1 MGALKG
7 KGRTDFLLR
16 ALCALVVTVST
27 AVLVVAPS
35 GAAETIERRI
45 AVLRWLD
52 KAAARVQTM
61 EVEVNRTFQIQALQ
75 IIARACVERPPEEP
89 PESAVF
95 LDVWENKA
103 NQPAVEVFRGWM
115 YASSPGL
122 SAMEHPVYDIWV
134 LDCKE

>member
-1 MGALKG
+1 M
-7 KGRTDFLLR
+7 
-16 ALCALVVTVST
+16 
-27 AVLVVAPS
+27 VVAPS

>member
-1 MGALKG
+1 MGTL
-7 KGRTDFLLR
+7 KGRTEFLLHSV
-16 ALCALVVTVST
+16 CAVVVAVSTTVSFIT
-27 AVLVVAPS
+27 PS

-61 EVEVNRTFQIQALQ
+61 EVEVNRTFQIQTLQ
-75 IIARACVERPPEEP
+75 IIARACVGRPPEEP